1 MKAKRVSREEQLKL
15 IMECRS
21 SGLSDYQWCEAH
33 GIHAGTFYNWV
44 SKLRKAG
51 VTIPNSEGK
60 HLGIPV
66 HQDVVKVDLVPES
79 APTATIMEQNTR
91 RGVVTTRVRWIWN
104 YCYQEKII
112 QKSQIPM
119 SFSSVILIHLKKKSI
134 GIHFR

>member
-33 GIHAGTFYNWV
+33 GIHAGTFYNWI

-51 VTIPNSEGK
+51 VTIPDSESK

-66 HQDVVKVDLVPES
+66 HQEVVKVDLVPEP
-79 APTATIMEQNTR
+79 APAATIMEQNTR
-91 RGVVTTRVRWIWN
+91 ILAMPATDASVAMEIVMGNSTIRFFNDTNPDLIRTTLQ
-104 YCYQEKII
+104 CLGG
-112 QKSQIPM
+112 M
-119 SFSSVILIHLKKKSI
+119 SHAW
-134 GIHFR
+134 